1 MIQLKYKELLTVDI
15 EHSFYQ
21 NKYCAKYK
29 TVPIPDFGI
38 VPTTDTVSLMKR
50 FGMVFR
56 LNPERN
62 GSTIFAEIKEPL
74 NADDYLLRVTP
85 PDGSKLFF
93 NLQLKNNNL
102 LNYSD
107 LELKSNQIL
116 YLNNRV
122 VDAGA
127 SRNDL
132 HLMTDNDQVKTNK
145 DLANRKDS
153 DYVYEHNVL
162 VAMGTVK
169 VRFLDTDQLIDP
181 TFIQKSP
188 TGSSLIFD
196 LRNFSTGRCQ
206 LEINGVVFDSFY
218 HTGNLDN
225 VFGIIELYFDNLM
238 PNNYRIL
245 DANLL
250 KFNVLKKDK
259 PLYKIK
265 FASRKTYWKYVI
277 DIQKSGLLSRD
288 LNLLPN
294 LVAKDNYVNRLNFI
308 ANDAGLVFTKTSGT
322 GADSRLSFTSNNPID
337 LKEKFFANGGDN
349 DLTMKLRKLIGDPS
363 EVDLKTQLPLPNTT
377 ISPVKDPILNT
388 VTVYSEVVVL
398 L

>member
-1 MIQLKYKELLTVDI
+1 MIQLKYKELLTVNI

-38 VPTTDTVSLMKR
+38 VPTLDTISFMKR
-50 FGMVFR
+50 LGMVFR
-56 LNPERN
+56 ANPEKN
-62 GSTIFAEIKEPL
+62 GFTVFAEIKEAL

-85 PDGSKLFF
+85 PDGSKLTFT
-93 NLQLKNNNL
+93 LQIKNNNF
-102 LNYSD
+102 LNFSD
-107 LELKSNQIL
+107 LELQNRQIL
-116 YLNNRV
+116 YVNNRV

-145 DLANRKDS
+145 DLAKSQGS
-153 DYVYEHNVL
+153 DYVYEHNAL

-169 VRFLDTDQLIDP
+169 VRFLDTNQLIDP

-188 TGSSLIFD
+188 TGSTLIFD
-196 LRNFSTGRCQ
+196 LQSLSTGRCQ

-218 HTGNLDN
+218 YTGSLDN

-245 DANLL
+245 EDNLL
-250 KFNVLKKDK
+250 KFNVLKKER

-265 FASRKTYWKYVI
+265 FANRKTLWKYVV
-277 DIQKSGLLSRD
+277 DIQKNGLLSRD

-294 LVAKDNYVNRLNFI
+294 PAAKDNYVNKLSLI
-308 ANDAGLVFTKTSGT
+308 SNDVGLIFTKTSGT
-322 GADSRLSFTSNNPID
+322 GADSRLSFTSNIPID
-337 LKEKFFANGGDN
+337 LKEKFLVNGGTN
-349 DLTMKLRKLIGDPS
+349 DLTMKLRKLIGEPS
-363 EVDLKTQLPLPNTT
+363 EGDLKTQLPLPNTN
-377 ISPVKDPILNT
+377 ISPVKDPILNI

-398 L
+398 I

>member
-29 TVPIPDFGI
+29 TVPVPDFGI
-38 VPTTDTVSLMKR
+38 VPTPDTISLMKR
-50 FGMVFR
+50 LGMVFR
-56 LNPERN
+56 ANPEKN
-62 GSTIFAEIKEPL
+62 GFTVFVEIKEAL
-74 NADDYLLRVTP
+74 NVDDYLLRVTP
-85 PDGSKLFF
+85 PDGSKLTFY
-93 NLQLKNNNL
+93 LQLKNNNF
-102 LNYSD
+102 LNFSD
-107 LELKSNQIL
+107 LDLKNGQIL
-116 YLNNRV
+116 YVNNRV

-145 DLANRKDS
+145 DLAKSQGS
-153 DYVYEHNVL
+153 DYVYEHNAM

-169 VRFLDTDQLIDP
+169 VRFLDTNQLIDP

-188 TGSSLIFD
+188 TGSTLIFD
-196 LRNFSTGRCQ
+196 LQSLSTGRCQ

-238 PNNYRIL
+238 PNNYRML
-245 DANLL
+245 EDNLL
-250 KFNVLKKDK
+250 KFNVLKKDR

-265 FASRKTYWKYVI
+265 FANRKTLWKYVV

-294 LVAKDNYVNRLNFI
+294 PAARDNYVNKLNLI
-308 ANDAGLVFTKTSGT
+308 ANDVGLIFTKTSGT
-322 GADSRLSFTSNNPID
+322 GEDSRLSFTSNNPID
-337 LKEKFFANGGDN
+337 LKEKFFVNGGTN

-363 EVDLKTQLPLPNTT
+363 EGDLKTQLPLPNTT

-388 VTVYSEVVVL
+388 ITVYSEVVVL
-398 L
+398 I